1 MGYTGMLTV
10 AKAKSLT
17 APGMYRADQTLYL
30 RIAPSG
36 AKSWIQRLTIDG
48 RRHDLGL
55 GGFPLVSLV
64 EAREQAFENRRKV
77 RTGGNPLAEKR
88 RASVPT
94 FRQATALTCEALR
107 PRWGHGKHAA
117 DWMSSMERYAFP
129 ILGDL
134 RVDRIQRE
142 DVLRV
147 LTPIWARKPETARR
161 VRQRIRSVLR
171 WAHAHAYVVEN
182 MAGEALEGALPSLT
196 ARQTHFRALPYP
208 EVPEAL
214 ETVRASKSSLAARHC
229 FRFLVLTAARSGE
242 ARNAT
247 WAEIDLDAREWRIPG
262 ERMKGGREH
271 RVPLS
276 DAALATLERARAMD
290 DGSGLIFPSPLRAGR
305 PLSDMTL
312 TKILRDQG
320 LAARATVHGF
330 RSAFR
335 DWCAETGKPREI
347 AEAALAHTVGGVE
360 GAYFRSDLF
369 ARRRALMDQWAAF
382 VTETEAKVVRLYG

>member
-1 MGYTGMLTV
+1 
-10 AKAKSLT
+10 
-17 APGMYRADQTLYL
+17 
-30 RIAPSG
+30 
-36 AKSWIQRLTIDG
+36 
-48 RRHDLGL
+48 
-55 GGFPLVSLV
+55 
-64 EAREQAFENRRKV
+64 
-77 RTGGNPLAEKR
+77 
-88 RASVPT
+88 
-94 FRQATALTCEALR
+94 
-107 PRWGHGKHAA
+107 
-117 DWMSSMERYAFP
+117 MERYAFP

-134 RVDRIQRE
+134 RVNRIRRE

-147 LTPIWARKPETARR
+147 LTPMWARKPETARR
-161 VRQRIRSVLR
+161 VRQRIRSVMR
-171 WAHAHAYVVEN
+171 WAHAHGYVEEN

-208 EVPEAL
+208 EVPKAL
-214 ETVRASKSSLAARHC
+214 ETVNASQSSVAARLC

-242 ARNAT
+242 ARQAM
-247 WAEIDLDAREWRIPG
+247 WAEIDLDAGEWRIPG

-276 DAALATLERARAMD
+276 EVARSVLARALPLK
-290 DGSGLIFPSPLRAGR
+290 DGSGLVFPSPLRAGR

-320 LAARATVHGF
+320 LAERATVHGF

-369 ARRRALMDQWAAF
+369 ARRRVVMEQWAAF
-382 VTETEAKVVRLYG
+382 LTETEAKAVRLHV

>member
-1 MGYTGMLTV
+1 MKLTA
-10 AKAKSLT
+10 AKAKTLSK
-17 APGMYRADQTLYL
+17 PGMYRADPTLYL

-36 AKSWIQRLTIDG
+36 AKHWIQRITVDG

-55 GGFPLVSLV
+55 GGFPLVSLA
-64 EAREQAFENRRKV
+64 EAREHAFENRRKV
-77 RTGGNPLAEKR
+77 RAGGNPLAEKR
-88 RASVPT
+88 RANVPT

-107 PRWGHGKHAA
+107 PRWGNEKHAS
-117 DWMSSMERYAFP
+117 DWTSSMERYAFP
-129 ILGDL
+129 VLGEL
-134 RVDRIQRE
+134 RVNRIQRE

-171 WAHAHAYVVEN
+171 WAHAHGYVQEN

-196 ARQTHFRALPYP
+196 ARKTHFRALPYP
-208 EVPEAL
+208 EIPQAL
-214 ETVRASKSSLAARHC
+214 ETVRESPASLPARLC
-229 FRFLVLTAARSGE
+229 FEFLVLTAARSGE

-247 WAEIDLDAREWRIPG
+247 WAEIDTDGREWRIPG

-271 RVPLS
+271 RVPLP
-276 DAALATLERARAMD
+276 DAALGLLEQARALD
-290 DGSGLIFPSPLRAGR
+290 DGSGLVFPSPVRAGR

-312 TKILRDQG
+312 TKLLRDRG
-320 LAARATVHGF
+320 LADRTTVHGM

-382 VTETEAKVVRLYG
+382 LTETEAKVVRLYG